1 MFIYFQEYFPTNMH
15 LLEPTRLFEF
25 KKNADQYFCYKQHV
39 LKHCVAQM
47 NILAGKDHLKS

>member
-1 MFIYFQEYFPTNMH
+1 MH

-39 LKHCVAQM
+39 LKHCVALM